1 MGRMTKKIRIR
12 IRFQKTI
19 HKTLS
24 SHLGV
29 ELDSINGVL
38 SLTWA
43 AAKKTES
50 FYLIKEFN
58 SHWTGSGVMWK
69 RYIEKDKARNSLQ

>member
-1 MGRMTKKIRIR
+1 MGRMTKKIRIS

-58 SHWTGSGVMWK
+58 SHWTGSGVM
-69 RYIEKDKARNSLQ
+69 

>member
-1 MGRMTKKIRIR
+1 MGRMAKKIRIR

-43 AAKKTES
+43 AAMKTEN
-50 FYLIKEFN
+50 F
-58 SHWTGSGVMWK
+58 T
-69 RYIEKDKARNSLQ
+69 